1 MIYLLSGFFASKEWH
16 FISNKLLIFFACY
29 FVILA
34 VIYSLFVIIA
44 SFAIIRRHKTHDY
57 EDVHSLLKSDSL
69 PPITFIVPAFNESKN
84 IVTTVRTM
92 LSLFYRY
99 KQIIIVNDGSTDT
112 TLELLIQTF
121 ALQKVPPL
129 FNAKLPTQKIRSF
142 YQSSEYPE
150 LLVIDKENGGKAD
163 ALNAGLNASTTELHV
178 CADADTL
185 IQSKS
190 LAFLIRPFL
199 ENPNTLVV
207 STSVCI
213 ANGCT
218 IAENRIIHYGF
229 PDRLLVGFQMIEY
242 LKTIFIERMWVEW
255 TRGALV
261 VPGAFGLFRSNAVI
275 EVGGYNKESMVE
287 DMEIIMRMHK
297 YMLEHKRDYKIACIP
312 EPVAWTEAPETLH
325 ALYKQRKRWFPGT
338 FHCLWDYADMCFNP
352 RYKSI
357 GMVVIPYYL
366 FDRTFSPIIEVLAYV
381 LVGIGIY
388 LGKYDLHQILY
399 FALFAWGIVTIQ
411 TLVVLFVEELTYREY
426 PDLKSMGKMILA
438 ALLDNIVYH
447 YLTLAWKLRLLFF
460 SRIHTKSWHGT
471 PREGYGKITHH
482 SDANQ

>member
-1 MIYLLSGFFASKEWH
+1 MDLLLVSFTSKSWH
-16 FISNKLLIFFACY
+16 VIAHKMLIFFACY
-29 FVILA
+29 FIALA
-34 VIYSLFVIIA
+34 VIYSIFLIIA
-44 SFAIIRRHKTHDY
+44 SFAILRRHRAHAY

-69 PPITFIVPAFNESKN
+69 PPITFIVPAYNESKD
-84 IVTTVRTM
+84 IVTTTRTM

-99 KQIIIVNDGSTDT
+99 KQIVIVNDGSTDN

-121 ALQKVPPL
+121 ALRKIHPL
-129 FNAKLPTQKIRSF
+129 FDPKLPTHAIRG
-142 YQSSEYPE
+142 YYRSSEHPE

-163 ALNAGLNASTTELHV
+163 ALNAGINASTTELHV

-199 ENPNTLVV
+199 ENPKTLVV

-218 IAENRIIHYGF
+218 IAENRIIKYGF
-229 PDRLLVGFQMIEY
+229 PERLLVGFQVIEY

-255 TRGALV
+255 TRGSLV
-261 VPGAFGLFRSNAVI
+261 VPGAFGLFRSSAII
-275 EVGGYNKESMVE
+275 EIGGYNKESMVE
-287 DMEIIMRMHK
+287 DMEIIMRLHK
-297 YMLEHKRDYKIACIP
+297 YMLEQKRDYKIACIP
-312 EPVAWTEAPETLH
+312 EPVAWTEAPETLT

-338 FHCLWDYADMCFNP
+338 FHCLWDYAGMCFNP

-357 GMVVIPYYL
+357 GMLVIPYYL
-366 FDRTFSPIIEVLAYV
+366 FDRTISPLIEVLAYV

-388 LGKYDLHQILY
+388 FGQYDPQQILF
-399 FALFAWGIVTIQ
+399 FAIFAWGIVTIQ

-426 PDLKSMGKMILA
+426 PDLKSMGKMIVA

-447 YLTLAWKLRLLFF
+447 YLTLAWKLRLMFF
-460 SRIHTKSWHGT
+460 SRIHIKTWHGT
-471 PREGYGKITHH
+471 PREGYDKI
-482 SDANQ
+482 SR